1 MSILFKHK
9 TSQICKPQV
18 GSLKL
23 AGYLFAGLGL
33 VGLTGGCSSSD
44 NNAAFVPA
52 MSLSVEL
59 AATKE
64 LNVFDDGQSR
74 PVIVRI
80 YQLADA
86 GSFQKSGFIALYESD
101 KSVLSDSLIDTTV
114 MPPVLPGEQRTFQ
127 LDLQQQ
133 AKFIGVLA
141 EFSNYESA
149 SPKAFTALVESPEET
164 PLIIRLSSNKVE
176 VSQPVEDAWWKF

>member
-1 MSILFKHK
+1 MSF
-9 TSQICKPQV
+9 
-18 GSLKL
+18 
-23 AGYLFAGLGL
+23 LFAQKPHQARNFLRGALPGGYFLGGLALIGL
-33 VGLTGGCSSSD
+33 VSGCSSSD

-52 MSLSVEL
+52 MSMSVEL
-59 AATKE
+59 AATDE

-80 YQLADA
+80 YQLADV
-86 GSFQKSGFIALYESD
+86 GNFQKSDFIALYESD
-101 KSVLSDSLIDTTV
+101 KSALSDSLVDTTI

-149 SPKAFTALVESPEET
+149 SPKAYTALVESPEET